1 MDLQLSRRNF
11 LLSSAALGTLAAFG
25 GVNVASA
32 DPAEKIVIG
41 RAVDSDDLDPV
52 TCTGNQNIFIF
63 NLILDGLLK
72 SSDDGSSI
80 EPCLATDM
88 PEISEDGKVYTGRGA
103 DNDIVV
109 SSARAYVNALNR
121 LLNDKR
127 EHQQK

>member
-25 GVNVASA
+25 GVNGANA
-32 DPAEKIVIG
+32 EPAEKIVIG

-88 PEISEDGKVYTGRGA
+88 PEISEDGKTYTFH
-103 DNDIVV
+103 V
-109 SSARAYVNALNR
+109 
-121 LLNDKR
+121 
-127 EHQQK
+127 